1 MKTAVKLLHVL
12 KYMSRTSLVLVR
24 KMFASS
30 RRISLPVGP
39 LKLGNKE
46 NEAQRWERREFS
58 VNMSCQE
65 VVQVHQM
72 NSSSDVTASQDH

>member
-1 MKTAVKLLHVL
+1 
-12 KYMSRTSLVLVR
+12 MSLDVCVFTSDLPPGRPPKIR
-24 KMFASS
+24 KQ
-30 RRISLPVGP
+30 
-39 LKLGNKE
+39 E